1 MCLIAVAV
9 DRHPRWRFV
18 LAGNRDEF
26 HARPTAPAGP
36 LDEAGTRFGG
46 VDLVA
51 GGGWLQVDARGR
63 VAAVTNVRLGRPE
76 SAPRS
81 RGDLVRGFVEGPD
94 PAGAYLDAL
103 APQASAYGR
112 FNLLLWD
119 GTLHVAGNHP
129 APHGRALPTP
139 ALHALSNAQLDAPWP
154 KAEALRAR
162 FEAWL
167 ATAPAADPRE
177 DETLLTPLFAALADP
192 ARAPDEALPSTGVPL
207 DWERRLSAAF
217 IVGEDYG
224 TRASTV
230 LLVGDDGLWF
240 EERRFAPG
248 GIPAG
253 RSAAWLP
260 RRRGD

>member
-9 DRHPRWRFV
+9 DRYPRWRFV
-18 LAGNRDEF
+18 LAGNRDEV

-81 RGDLVRGFVEGPD
+81 RGDLVRGFLQGP
-94 PAGAYLDAL
+94 ASAAEYLEAL
-103 APQASAYGR
+103 APRAADYGR

-119 GTLHVAGNHP
+119 GALHVAGNHP
-129 APHGRALPTP
+129 APHGRVLPAP
-139 ALHALSNAQLDAPWP
+139 ALHALSNAHLDAPWP
-154 KAEALRAR
+154 KAEALRLR
-162 FEAWL
+162 LDAWV
-167 ATAPAADPRE
+167 AAAPPADPRE
-177 DETLLTPLFAALADP
+177 DDTLLTPLFAALADP
-192 ARAPDEALPSTGVPL
+192 TRAPDEALPSTGVPL

-230 LLVGDDGLWF
+230 VLVDDAGLWF
-240 EERRFAPG
+240 EERRFGPG
-248 GIPAG
+248 GLEAG

-260 RRRGD
+260 RHGGR